1 MHFIHRTAQKSRFL
15 CSTAH
20 LLHKKTLY
28 LHQKKAETM
37 RTIINNQRKER
48 DELASRHYLER
59 HTKYS
64 IDELLANHSI
74 KLISGPRR
82 VGKST
87 QAILMLRGKNFA
99 YLNFD
104 DNDLLDKWDEELV
117 MHTLDD
123 IYPNYDYLLLDEVQN
138 LPSWDIWVSKLFRR
152 GKNLVITG
160 SNANMLSSEM
170 ATLLTGRYLP
180 IEMLPFSMAEF
191 FEWNGKEIKADNA
204 NDKEIIA
211 LTQDYLVE
219 GGYPETVSARNIAQN
234 YLSTLFDSIIWKDIV
249 KRHRVRNVA
258 DLNNV
263 AMYLLSNFC
272 NTFTYNNVAEDL
284 GLTSVN
290 TVKKY
295 MDYLREPFLFYYLPR
310 YSNKLK
316 VMKRA
321 AQKIY
326 VVDNGFVRAK
336 AFNLS
341 ENLGRL
347 LENMVFVELLHQ
359 GYNTEQS
366 LFYFRSVND
375 KEVDFVTRNGTQIE
389 CLIQVCYNMTS
400 AKTEKREVNSLIECA
415 KELKCGNLVIVT
427 ANEER
432 LIQTSGYSI
441 NVVPITKFIQ
451 A

>member
-1 MHFIHRTAQKSRFL
+1 
-15 CSTAH
+15 
-20 LLHKKTLY
+20 
-28 LHQKKAETM
+28 
-37 RTIINNQRKER
+37 
-48 DELASRHYLER
+48 
-59 HTKYS
+59 
-64 IDELLANHSI
+64 
-74 KLISGPRR
+74 
-82 VGKST
+82 
-87 QAILMLRGKNFA
+87 
-99 YLNFD
+99 
-104 DNDLLDKWDEELV
+104 
-117 MHTLDD
+117 
-123 IYPNYDYLLLDEVQN
+123 
-138 LPSWDIWVSKLFRR
+138 
-152 GKNLVITG
+152 
-160 SNANMLSSEM
+160 
-170 ATLLTGRYLP
+170 
-180 IEMLPFSMAEF
+180 
-191 FEWNGKEIKADNA
+191 
-204 NDKEIIA
+204 
-211 LTQDYLVE
+211 
-219 GGYPETVSARNIAQN
+219 
-234 YLSTLFDSIIWKDIV
+234 
-249 KRHRVRNVA
+249 
-258 DLNNV
+258 
-263 AMYLLSNFC
+263 MYLLSNFC
-272 NTFTYNNVAEDL
+272 NTFTYNNVADDL

-389 CLIQVCYNMTS
+389 CLIQVCYDMTS

-432 LIQTSGYSI
+432 VIQTPDYSI